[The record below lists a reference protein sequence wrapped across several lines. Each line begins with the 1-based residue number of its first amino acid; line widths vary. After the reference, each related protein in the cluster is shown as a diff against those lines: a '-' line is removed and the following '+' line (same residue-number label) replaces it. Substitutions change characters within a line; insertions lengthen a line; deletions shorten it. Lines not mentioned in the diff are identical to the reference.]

1 MSMETYNRGMARVDL
16 YKKLAEAEGITTNH
30 LRGTYKMK
38 KSPTNSRGFYH
49 ELLNFYR
56 AATGEEPI
64 SVTPELEYGDAMTLE
79 RSDAIRKLHH
89 CSLFVPKSVLRA
101 QGNCFAAWCHIT
113 KGDLILRLRQLS
125 QVRIQRD

>member
-1 MSMETYNRGMARVDL
+1 MSTETYNREMARVDL

-38 KSPTNSRGFYH
+38 KFPS
-49 ELLNFYR
+49 
-56 AATGEEPI
+56 
-64 SVTPELEYGDAMTLE
+64 
-79 RSDAIRKLHH
+79 
-89 CSLFVPKSVLRA
+89 SLFVPKSVLRA